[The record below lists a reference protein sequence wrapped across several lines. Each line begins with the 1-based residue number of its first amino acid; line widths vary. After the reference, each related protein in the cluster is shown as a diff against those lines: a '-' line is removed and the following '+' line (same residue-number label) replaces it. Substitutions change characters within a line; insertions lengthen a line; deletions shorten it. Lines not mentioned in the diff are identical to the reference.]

1 MSNFVST
8 ALLAQAAWKGLN
20 AKQSEYQ
27 AAILRDLANGGE
39 NQADIERIRQE
50 AHDMLDNCFDLNAEC
65 ARAQMTI
72 LKR

>member
-1 MSNFVST
+1 MNGYVNA
-8 ALLAQAAWKGLN
+8 ALLSQAAWKDLN

-27 AAILRDLANGGE
+27 AAILRALVTGDHDAPE
-39 NQADIERIRQE
+39 KIRQE
-50 AHDMLDNCFDLNAEC
+50 AHDMLDNCFDMNAEA

>member
-1 MSNFVST
+1 MSNFVN
-8 ALLAQAAWKGLN
+8 AAMLAQAAWKDLN

-27 AAILRDLANGGE
+27 AAILRALVTGDQEAAE
-39 NQADIERIRQE
+39 KIRQE
-50 AHDMLDNCFDLNAEC
+50 AHDMLDNCFDMNAEA

>member
-1 MSNFVST
+1 MNGYVN
-8 ALLAQAAWKGLN
+8 AAMLAQAAWKDLN

-27 AAILRDLANGGE
+27 AAILRALVTGDHAAAE
-39 NQADIERIRQE
+39 KIRQE
-50 AHDMLDNCFDLNAEC
+50 AHDMLDNCFDMNAEA

>member
-1 MSNFVST
+1 MNGYVN
-8 ALLAQAAWKGLN
+8 AAMLAQAAWKDLN

-27 AAILRDLANGGE
+27 AAILRALVTGDHEAAE
-39 NQADIERIRQE
+39 KIRQE
-50 AHDMLDNCFDLNAEC
+50 AHDMLDNCFDMNAEA

>member
-1 MSNFVST
+1 MNGYIN
-8 ALLAQAAWKGLN
+8 AQLLAQAAWKDLN

-27 AAILRDLANGGE
+27 AAILRALVSGD
-39 NQADIERIRQE
+39 QAAAEAIRQE
-50 AHDMLDNCFDLNAEC
+50 AHDMLDNCFDMNAEA

>member
-1 MSNFVST
+1 MNGYVNA
-8 ALLAQAAWKGLN
+8 ALLAQAAWKDLN

-27 AAILRDLANGGE
+27 AAILRALVTGDHEAAE
-39 NQADIERIRQE
+39 KIRQE
-50 AHDMLDNCFDLNAEC
+50 AHDMLDNCFDMNAEA

>member
-8 ALLAQAAWKGLN
+8 ALLAQAAWKDLN

-27 AAILRDLANGGE
+27 AAILRALVTGDHAAAE
-39 NQADIERIRQE
+39 KIRQE
-50 AHDMLDNCFDLNAEC
+50 AHDMLDNCFDMNAEA